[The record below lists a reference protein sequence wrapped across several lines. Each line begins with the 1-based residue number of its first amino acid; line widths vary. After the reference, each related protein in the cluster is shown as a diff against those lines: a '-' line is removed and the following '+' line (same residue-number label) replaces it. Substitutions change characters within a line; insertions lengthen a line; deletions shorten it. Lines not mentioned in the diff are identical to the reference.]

1 MCMLGHLLDYYL
13 DLDVL
18 LGGIE
23 GDTYHYRLSLGC
35 TKDTFS
41 LRPMTYFLEGLSE

>member
-1 MCMLGHLLDYYL
+1 MLGHLLDYYL
-13 DLDVL
+13 DVDVP

-35 TKDTFS
+35 TKDTS
-41 LRPMTYFLEGLSE
+41 LRPMAYFLEGLSE